1 MEEMKTIEGIRE
13 LKQDYAAY
21 GVADHSV
28 WQILYRRQMKKLPN
42 KASAAFLNGLDL
54 VGFQETCIPD
64 FNEVNK
70 RLEKLTGW
78 RLRGVPGI
86 VDNRTFFEMLRG
98 RFFPASTWLRSMDQ
112 LDYLEEPDMFHDV
125 FAHVPLLA
133 NQDFSSFLEGLSHI
147 AFRWIE
153 NPEAVE
159 LLSRIYWYT
168 VEFGLIREKGALKIY
183 GAGILSSNGESDYCL
198 QADLPRHRYDVRQI
212 LKTPYIKERY
222 QEEYF
227 IIDSYEELE
236 KSLPLIAEELAGRVS
251 VQSTAR

>member
-1 MEEMKTIEGIRE
+1 MKTIEGIRE

-21 GVADHSV
+21 SVADHSV
-28 WQILYRRQMKKLPN
+28 WQILFGRQMKKLPD
-42 KASAAFLNGLDL
+42 KASAAFLNGLEL

-78 RLRGVPGI
+78 RLTGVPGI

-133 NQDFSSFLEGLSHI
+133 NQDFCSFLEGLSHI

-198 QADLPRHRYDVRQI
+198 QAGRPRYDFDVMRI
-212 LKTPYIKERY
+212 LETPYIKEKY
-222 QEEYF
+222 QELYF
-227 IIDSYEELE
+227 VIESYQELNDN
-236 KSLPLIAEELAGRVS
+236 LPLIEKALNTILMKNRV
-251 VQSTAR
+251 R

>member
-1 MEEMKTIEGIRE
+1 MEETKTLKLFPE

-21 GVADHSV
+21 RSADHKV
-28 WQILYRRQMKKLPN
+28 WQILYERQMKKLPD
-42 KASAAFLNGLDL
+42 KASKTFLTGLKL
-54 VGFQETCIPD
+54 VGFQKSSIPD

-78 RLRGVPGI
+78 HLTGVPGI
-86 VDNRTFFEMLRG
+86 VDNRTFFEMLG
-98 RFFPASTWLRSMDQ
+98 RRLFPATTWLRNMEQ

-133 NQDFSSFLEGLSHI
+133 HPEFCAFLENLSRI
-147 AFRWIE
+147 ASRWIE

-168 VEFGLIREKGALKIY
+168 VEFGLIKENGELRIY

-198 QADLPRHRYDVRQI
+198 HAGLPRHPYDVEQI
-212 LKTPYIKERY
+212 LKTPYIKEKY
-222 QEEYF
+222 QETYF
-227 IIDSYEELE
+227 VIESFEQLN
-236 KSLPLIAEELAGRVS
+236 KSLPRIEKILNAI
-251 VQSTAR
+251 